1 MVLLE
6 KRGFHSKDFAELHP
20 GGSLGKY
27 LLSRVSDIMRSG
39 STFAKVPTTSLV
51 QESVLA
57 MLECRA
63 GAAVII
69 DPNGKLA
76 GIFTHG
82 DFVRGYQTN
91 REIGDTPV
99 SDHMTND
106 PITVHENDLAAEV
119 VRILREHRIDDLVVI
134 NNAGEAIGLVDAQ
147 DLSRHGLS

>member
-1 MVLLE
+1 
-6 KRGFHSKDFAELHP
+6 
-20 GGSLGKY
+20 
-27 LLSRVSDIMRSG
+27 
-39 STFAKVPTTSLV
+39 
-51 QESVLA
+51 

-63 GAAVII
+63 GAAVIV
-69 DPNGKLA
+69 DSNRKLA

-82 DFVRGYQTN
+82 DFVRGYQKN

-99 SDHMTND
+99 SEHMTAE

-134 NNAGEAIGLVDAQ
+134 NDLGEAVGLVDVQ